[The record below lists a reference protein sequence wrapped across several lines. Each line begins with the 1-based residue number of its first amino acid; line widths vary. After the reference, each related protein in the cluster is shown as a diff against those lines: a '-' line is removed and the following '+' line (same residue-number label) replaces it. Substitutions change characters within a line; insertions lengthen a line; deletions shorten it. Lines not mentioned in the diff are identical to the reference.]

1 MECLLAKF
9 TATPARD
16 RDIIVE
22 YTLLITELIIII
34 ITFTFTFMHLADH

>member
-22 YTLLITELIIII
+22 YALLITELIILII
-34 ITFTFTFMHLADH
+34 IGNLNQVLI